1 MVKTRRRHSPLIPG
15 SFQSRFLTVSILH
28 YFAIALTFVAVM
40 FFPLMLQLDDRA
52 LPLDERLEFANQFL
66 SLHQRVWPA
75 LLIVLVLLSIHL
87 VHFSHRFAGPLYRCR
102 QAFRQ
107 VAEGDLSVATT
118 IRKGD
123 YLHEEVRA
131 LNDMVSAL
139 RANVEAVGDHAAQTR
154 GTYAELEK
162 ALADR
167 PGSNVA
173 ERMRALE
180 EQLASL
186 EKSLGWFRT
195 ARPTDEPERGS

>member
-1 MVKTRRRHSPLIPG
+1 MVKTRRRHSPLSPG

-40 FFPLMLQLDDRA
+40 FFPLMLQLDDPA
-52 LPLDERLEFANQFL
+52 LPLDKRLVFANQFL
-66 SLHQRVWPA
+66 SLHQRLWPA
-75 LLIVLVLLSIHL
+75 LLVVLVLLIIHL
-87 VHFSHRFAGPLYRCR
+87 VHFSHHFAGPLYRCR

-139 RANVEAVGDHAAQTR
+139 RATVDEVDDQVSQTR

-162 ALADR
+162 ALPDR
-167 PGSNVA
+167 PGSDIA
-173 ERMRALE
+173 QRMRALD

-186 EKSLGWFRT
+186 EKSLRWFRT
-195 ARPTDEPERGS
+195 ARPTDQPELGS